1 MGETPLKAKLT
12 KTMRD
17 LLPDYFVVERHED
30 KIISGRPDICIT
42 GLKVTTRWEVKHAN
56 PNFKHKGV
64 QTDTMLKLATAGF
77 AWYIVFVEP
86 HQLLMRTQRIYIV
99 DPKDIDKPISTWKD
113 FTEGYNYKW
122 VVQRVW
128 KEHHYDRK

>member
-30 KIISGRPDICIT
+30 KIIGGRPDIAVT

-56 PNFKHKGV
+56 PGFKHKGN
-64 QTDTMLKLATAGF
+64 QTDMMLKLAIAGF
-77 AWYIVFVEP
+77 AWYIVFDEP
-86 HQLLMRTQRIYIV
+86 TQRIYIV
-99 DPKDIDKPISTWKD
+99 DPKDIEKPKITWKD